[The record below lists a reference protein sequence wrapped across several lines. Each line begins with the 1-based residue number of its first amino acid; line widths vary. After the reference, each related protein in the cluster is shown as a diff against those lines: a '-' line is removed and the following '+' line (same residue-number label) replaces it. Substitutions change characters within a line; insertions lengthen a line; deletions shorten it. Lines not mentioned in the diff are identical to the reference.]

1 MFSMCRVAGRSQAR
15 IAVLLSGALLAS
27 ACSQRPTIT
36 ATDQLGGKEFAVP
49 TGSVADALVKSK
61 FPDARFKY
69 FNTVLDAAMA
79 VKTGKADAAAYDE
92 PILRNIAGKNPGL
105 AVLAAPITVDEYGF
119 AVRLGDDALKD
130 AIDGVVSEAR
140 ADGLYQ
146 QMMDRWLP
154 KQGSPG
160 RMPELAAP
168 DTSAGVLRF
177 GTASVTEPFS
187 FVDGSQK
194 VVGLDVEIAARV
206 AQRLNRKLEEIVLP
220 EVHFDAVPLAEVVK
234 RLSEDARK
242 FDPEQR
248 GVNFLINDVAPQ
260 VPLLDAAGNP
270 VPGAQRAPLSEGLVH
285 LGYYRPE
292 IFVVRWHERAGR
304 RQAARRRASSP
315 SGTFRR
321 SSWALTST
329 SISSESMSTIVPMPV
344 RVKPPRKKK

>member
-1 MFSMCRVAGRSQAR
+1 MCRVAGRSQAR

-187 FVDGSQK
+187 FVDGSQQ
-194 VVGLDVEIAARV
+194 VVGFDVEIAARV
-206 AQRLNRKLEEIVLP
+206 AARLNKRLEIVNMDFGALIP
-220 EVHFDAVPLAEVVK
+220 ALIADKVDMIGACITITDE
-234 RLSEDARK
+234 RK
-242 FDPEQR
+242 KSVLF
-248 GVNFLINDVAPQ
+248 
-260 VPLLDAAGNP
+260 
-270 VPGAQRAPLSEGLVH
+270 
-285 LGYYRPE
+285 
-292 IFVVRWHERAGR
+292 
-304 RQAARRRASSP
+304 
-315 SGTFRR
+315 
-321 SSWALTST
+321 
-329 SISSESMSTIVPMPV
+329 SESYYTGGISALV
-344 RVKPPRKKK
+344 RQ

>member
-1 MFSMCRVAGRSQAR
+1 VLNQIILKGLLNMFSMCRVAGRSQAR

-187 FVDGSQK
+187 FVDGSQQ
-194 VVGLDVEIAARV
+194 VVGFDVEIAARV
-206 AQRLNRKLEEIVLP
+206 AARLNKRLEIVNMDFGALIP
-220 EVHFDAVPLAEVVK
+220 ALIADKVDMIGACITITDE
-234 RLSEDARK
+234 RK
-242 FDPEQR
+242 KSVLF
-248 GVNFLINDVAPQ
+248 
-260 VPLLDAAGNP
+260 
-270 VPGAQRAPLSEGLVH
+270 
-285 LGYYRPE
+285 
-292 IFVVRWHERAGR
+292 
-304 RQAARRRASSP
+304 
-315 SGTFRR
+315 
-321 SSWALTST
+321 
-329 SISSESMSTIVPMPV
+329 SESYYTGGISALV
-344 RVKPPRKKK
+344 RQ